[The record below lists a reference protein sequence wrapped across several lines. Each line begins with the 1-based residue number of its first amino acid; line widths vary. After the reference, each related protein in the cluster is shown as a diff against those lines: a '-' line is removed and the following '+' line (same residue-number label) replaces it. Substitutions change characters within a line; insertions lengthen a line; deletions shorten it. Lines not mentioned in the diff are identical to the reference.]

1 MIETRR
7 LKNIVIFFQTILVH
21 CNLANNDY
29 LQESRILHTFV
40 PNKPFGSLLEISP
53 TNHIFLKTFNSEFR
67 EISVWFTDQTSKLL
81 EVEDKINLTLIIK

>member
-67 EISVWFTDQTSKLL
+67 DQTSKLL